1 MDSVFSKYWS
11 DFSTKSL
18 DDRRI
23 YFESLTEMQRDTL
36 LDSFFDEGWHELFIQ
51 DFLDQSLDFI
61 KNKFDIDLISL
72 RIQAIKHGRVFLI
85 EKSTWDL
92 VEHLMCTYS
101 EYYDINKYFGGLLV
115 EAWGRRKQFYRIRAI
130 KDKWR

>member
-1 MDSVFSKYWS
+1 MDSVFSRYWS

-18 DDRRI
+18 DDRRT
-23 YFESLTEMQRDTL
+23 YFESLTETQRDTL

-92 VEHLMCTYS
+92 VEHLMCIYS